1 MGPAL
6 GCHDVDK
13 DYWRYLSLKRT
24 HSPTLSPPTHPH
36 TLLLPLHTIPPHTLT
51 HSPDA
56 PWCGHCKQL
65 APIWDQLGE
74 HFKDDENVVI
84 AKMDSTKNEVE
95 EVQVQGF
102 PTLKFFRK
110 DDNQVGKV
118 ADVSLST
125 VVLHDHTFFCNSLV
139 PRPHPLT
146 RRNGL
151 VNQVGFL
158 RLGHAFATL

>member
-1 MGPAL
+1 ML
-6 GCHDVDK
+6 
-13 DYWRYLSLKRT
+13 T
-24 HSPTLSPPTHPH
+24 HSH
-36 TLLLPLHTIPPHTLT
+36 PLHTLTLT
-51 HSPDA
+51 HTHTHILPDA

-110 DDNQVGKV
+110 DDNEVGRAGV
-118 ADVSLST
+118 GVSCSAGSQCST
-125 VVLHDHTFFCNSLV
+125 RTKSIQSVYTIDRENFAVKIISRL
-139 PRPHPLT
+139 RPT
-146 RRNGL
+146 AKIKYAKNKIT
-151 VNQVGFL
+151 Q
-158 RLGHAFATL
+158 

>member
-1 MGPAL
+1 MGPAF

-13 DYWRYLSLKRT
+13 ISFTALSIHSHTATT
-24 HSPTLSPPTHPH
+24 HTHNILPSPH
-36 TLLLPLHTIPPHTLT
+36 TRTL
-51 HSPDA
+51 PDA

-110 DDNQVGKV
+110 DDNQVGRAGVGRGCQYRRKLSVNSIEQSLLVV
-118 ADVSLST
+118 ANFVDTEVTHIFNFSDT
-125 VVLHDHTFFCNSLV
+125 NS
-139 PRPHPLT
+139 
-146 RRNGL
+146 N
-151 VNQVGFL
+151 
-158 RLGHAFATL
+158 